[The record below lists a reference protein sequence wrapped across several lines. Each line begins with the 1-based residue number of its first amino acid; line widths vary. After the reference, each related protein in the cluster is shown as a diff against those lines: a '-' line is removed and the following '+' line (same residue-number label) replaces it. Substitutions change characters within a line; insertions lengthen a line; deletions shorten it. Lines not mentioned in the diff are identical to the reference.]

1 MIFQKTRTV
10 SAVLAL
16 LGATLLPGAAAAHF
30 QLIYAPQ
37 TNVERPGDLP
47 LLLAFWHPFEN

>member
-1 MIFQKTRTV
+1 MKRL
-10 SAVLAL
+10 LA
-16 LGATLLPGAAAAHF
+16 GAALAAFFALPAQAHF